1 MITDAQNRFSEAQSL
16 AGAAATTVATNNID
30 LLSANRNVGR
40 GRPRRIL
47 ALVGAAFTG
56 GTNIQAQII
65 QSANSN
71 MSSPDVL
78 ASGPVLADAAATA
91 GAELLDM
98 PVPDVT
104 KRYLGVQ
111 YVTTGTHTT
120 GTIGFAGIVETTDEV
135 NNKVAA
141 NTGF

>member
-1 MITDAQNRFSEAQSL
+1 MITDAQLRFSDAQSL
-16 AGAAATTVATNNID
+16 VGAAATTVATNNID

-40 GRPRRIL
+40 GYPKRIL
-47 ALVGAAFTG
+47 VLAGIAFTG
-56 GTNIQAQII
+56 GTSVQVQVI

-78 ASGPVLADAAATA
+78 ATATAVADASATA
-91 GAELLDM
+91 GAELADM
-98 PVPDVT
+98 PIPDVT
-104 KRYLGVQ
+104 KRYLGLQ
-111 YVTTGTHTT
+111 YVTLGTHTT

-141 NTGF
+141 VTGF